1 MSETCNIQL
10 LQQMVFGDVVGGSFP
25 YESVLICCSL
35 SVLSGWKLS
44 SFGHKDETLV
54 ACASGSP
61 YSIPPLVKGCLAR
74 I

>member
-1 MSETCNIQL
+1 
-10 LQQMVFGDVVGGSFP
+10 MVFGDVVGGSFP

-44 SFGHKDETLV
+44 SFGPKDETSV

-61 YSIPPLVKGCLAR
+61 HSLLPLVEDCLAR
-74 I
+74 F